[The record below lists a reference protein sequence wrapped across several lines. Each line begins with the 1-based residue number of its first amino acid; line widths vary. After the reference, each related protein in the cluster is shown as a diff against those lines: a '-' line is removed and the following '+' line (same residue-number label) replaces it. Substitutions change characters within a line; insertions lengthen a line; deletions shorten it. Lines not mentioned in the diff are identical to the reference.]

1 MKIHD
6 NSPGYPI
13 DLLSIP
19 GHYRDDLESVMIPYG
34 LIMDRT
40 ESIAN
45 QIFRDFR
52 HQSLVLLCVIKGGY
66 RFFSNLI
73 EKLQSKNRN
82 SDGISLPLKINFV
95 CLKTDTNATDYI
107 ELMDRQDLGFIKGK
121 VFLNLR
127 KNLYIFI
134 FIFRTFC

>member
-1 MKIHD
+1 MFIFLKISD
-6 NSPGYPI
+6 DSTGYPI
-13 DLLSIP
+13 DMLSIP
-19 GHYRDDLESVMIPYG
+19 AHYKDDLESVMIPYG

-45 QIFRDFR
+45 QIFSDFK

-82 SDGISLPLKINFV
+82 SERVSLPLKINFV
-95 CLKTDTNATDYI
+95 CLKKDSNSTDYI
-107 ELMDRQDLGFIKGK
+107 EFMDREDSSFIKGK
-121 VFLNLR
+121 VGF
-127 KNLYIFI
+127 KSKQF
-134 FIFRTFC
+134 FRI

>member
-1 MKIHD
+1 
-6 NSPGYPI
+6 
-13 DLLSIP
+13 
-19 GHYRDDLESVMIPYG
+19 
-34 LIMDRT
+34 MDRT

-45 QIFRDFR
+45 QIFSDFK

-82 SDGISLPLKINFV
+82 SDGFSLPLKINFV
-95 CLKTDTNATDYI
+95 CLKKELNKTDYI
-107 ELMDRQDLGFIKGK
+107 ELMDRQDLSFIKGK

-127 KNLYIFI
+127 INKIYLSLFY
-134 FIFRTFC
+134 FIFRMFY